1 MTMLRRSL
9 IPIAV
14 TALQVVAAVAVLG
27 LPHPGD
33 VFGFLTGSA
42 PTLGQAV
49 AMLQALLWG
58 VVGATALVSLWL
70 GLRHARRAV
79 RMHDLRHAWA
89 GAVVV
94 VGCCVL
100 LAGVAHRLAA
110 PATTMTG
117 GSLQEARQEL
127 AR

>member
-1 MTMLRRSL
+1 MLRRSL
-9 IPIAV
+9 LPIVV
-14 TALQVVAAVAVLG
+14 TALQVVAAIAVLG

-33 VFGFLTGSA
+33 VVGFLAGSV
-42 PTLGQAV
+42 PTFGQTV
-49 AMLQALLWG
+49 AMLQALLWA
-58 VVGATALVSLWL
+58 VVGASALVSLWL

-79 RMHDLRHAWA
+79 RIRYLRHAWA

-100 LAGVAHRLAA
+100 LAGIAHRLAE
-110 PATTMTG
+110 PTTIMTG
-117 GSLQEARQEL
+117 GSVQEARQEL